1 MNNICVVLAE
11 KVAAPALL
19 TRRSEL
25 KFSEE
30 ENSTRFGTCSAI
42 REWLE
47 HNCPYVIQLCNNFW
61 DSNRHNYG
69 NLLH

>member
-11 KVAAPALL
+11 KAAAPALL

-25 KFSEE
+25 KFSE

>member
-11 KVAAPALL
+11 KAAAPALL

-25 KFSEE
+25 KFSE

-47 HNCPYVIQLCNNFW
+47 HNCSYVIQLCNNFW